1 LPDIDR
7 LRDRFKPDAAAIPQ
21 VTVALTPL
29 SAYDELAVVTQP
41 GALEVA
47 A

>member
-1 LPDIDR
+1 LQ
-7 LRDRFKPDAAAIPQ
+7 DRFKPDATTIPQ

-29 SAYDELAVVTQP
+29 SAYDELAIVTQP
-41 GALEVA
+41 DALEVA